1 MLWVIECI
9 SFVGGKY
16 LMASRCGYRKAE
28 ADNFMKLQKAEEVEP
43 PHARDM
49 ILVFVIHTNLRA
61 TYPCGGLL

>member
-1 MLWVIECI
+1 
-9 SFVGGKY
+9 
-16 LMASRCGYRKAE
+16 MASRCGYRKAE